1 MKQISNF
8 MGEIS
13 DEFKIVVVE
22 AIRVLTIKFPQ
33 KHRTLMSFLAN
44 IQNLLMIFTVMPRFV
59 KVDFLQVCC
68 HPGKNNP
75 IPKIMDR
82 YTTRKNWLFISTKK
96 GGVAQG

>member
-33 KHRTLMSFLAN
+33 KHRALMTFLASILEN
-44 IQNLLMIFTVMPRFV
+44 DSLLCLDLVFWTF
-59 KVDFLQVCC
+59 
-68 HPGKNNP
+68 
-75 IPKIMDR
+75 
-82 YTTRKNWLFISTKK
+82 YYRKKSR
-96 GGVAQG
+96 VAQGYERWAHNPQVRGSKPRSANFFLY